1 MGYMRLPTAK
11 KNCKRS
17 TKTKITKIKQKKKR
31 KKYNFFYCKYNEVN
45 LEKVKPTR
53 DK

>member
-17 TKTKITKIKQKKKR
+17 TKTKITKIKQKKKGR
-31 KKYNFFYCKYNEVN
+31 NTIFFYCKYNEVN

>member
-17 TKTKITKIKQKKKR
+17 TKTKITKIKQKKNKEEIQ
-31 KKYNFFYCKYNEVN
+31 FFSIVN
-45 LEKVKPTR
+45 IMK
-53 DK
+53 